1 LPGSWPNEL
10 IHCQQ
15 FGFYN
20 LRQRQPDFDDYRSG
34 IAFGRPFK
42 FTGKR
47 GAMNSINRRSFL
59 ILAPVIAFAGAL
71 SGCLYQKF
79 QTYEAQSGGD
89 ELAQIVDEYLK
100 NFPQER
106 DVRFLCERLGLEL
119 DTSADKAFLSE
130 PTILVRIEQDFAEG
144 QTVSVAGWI
153 LSKTEVRVLALSSL
167 LDR

>member
-1 LPGSWPNEL
+1 
-10 IHCQQ
+10 
-15 FGFYN
+15 
-20 LRQRQPDFDDYRSG
+20 
-34 IAFGRPFK
+34 
-42 FTGKR
+42 
-47 GAMNSINRRSFL
+47 MNSINRRSFL

-71 SGCLYQKF
+71 PGCLYQKF
-79 QTYEAQSGGD
+79 QTYKVQSGGD
-89 ELAQIVDEYLK
+89 ELVQIVDEYLK

-106 DVRFLCERLGLEL
+106 DVRFLRESLGLEL
-119 DTSADKAFLSE
+119 DTTADQAFLSE

>member
-1 LPGSWPNEL
+1 
-10 IHCQQ
+10 
-15 FGFYN
+15 
-20 LRQRQPDFDDYRSG
+20 
-34 IAFGRPFK
+34 
-42 FTGKR
+42 
-47 GAMNSINRRSFL
+47 MNSINRRSFL

-71 SGCLYQKF
+71 PGCLYQKF

-106 DVRFLCERLGLEL
+106 DVRFLCESLGLEL
-119 DTSADKAFLSE
+119 DTTADKAFLSE

-144 QTVSVAGWI
+144 QTVSVSGWI

-167 LDR
+167 LEQ